1 MTDAMTDATNGV
13 ETVTRPGRSSGVNH
27 LVLNVRDLEA
37 SHRFYTEILG
47 WEHHGTL
54 DPKRRV
60 MRFYRATPDRHHDLA
75 LVQVD
80 SPDQEPAVSR
90 WSMAG
95 SRVGLNHVAIT
106 FPNREEFVAQLEH
119 LRAKGVEFLVR
130 GDHGMTHSVYIAD
143 PDGNGI
149 EVLYEVPA
157 EAWEADVNGALNYFA
172 PLPLD
177 GAASLQDSIDYKH
190 FDPPLG

>member
-1 MTDAMTDATNGV
+1 MSETDLSETAAT
-13 ETVTRPGRSSGVNH
+13 TRPGRSSGVNH
-27 LVLNVRDLEA
+27 LVLNVRDIEA

-54 DPKRRV
+54 DPKRRI
-60 MRFYRATPDRHHDLA
+60 MRFYRATPDSHHDLA

-80 SPDQEPAVSR
+80 HPEQEPPVAR

-95 SRVGLNHVAIT
+95 SRAGINHIAIT
-106 FPNREEFVAQLEH
+106 FPSRDEFLAQLEH
-119 LRAKGVEFLVR
+119 LRANGVEFLVR

-149 EVLYEVPA
+149 EVLYEVPP
-157 EAWEADVNGALNYFA
+157 EVWEADVNGALNYFA

-177 GAASLQDSIDYKH
+177 GPESLQDSTAYKV
-190 FDPPLG
+190 FEPPVG

>member
-1 MTDAMTDATNGV
+1 MSETAPSAT
-13 ETVTRPGRSSGVNH
+13 TTRPGRSTGVNH
-27 LVLNVRDLEA
+27 FVLNVRDIEA
-37 SHRFYTEILG
+37 SHRFWTEIMG

-60 MRFYRATPDRHHDLA
+60 MRFYRASSDKHHDLA

-80 SPDQEPAVSR
+80 HPEQAPEVDR

-95 SRVGLNHVAIT
+95 RRPGINHIAIT
-106 FPNREEFVAQLEH
+106 YPNRDEFLRQLEH
-119 LRAKGVEFLVR
+119 LSANGVEFLVR

-143 PDGNGI
+143 PDGHGI
-149 EVLYEVPA
+149 EVLYELP
-157 EAWEADVNGALNYFA
+157 ADVWEGDINGALNYFE

-177 GAASLQDSIDYKH
+177 GPEALQDNTDYRR
-190 FDPPLG
+190 FGSS